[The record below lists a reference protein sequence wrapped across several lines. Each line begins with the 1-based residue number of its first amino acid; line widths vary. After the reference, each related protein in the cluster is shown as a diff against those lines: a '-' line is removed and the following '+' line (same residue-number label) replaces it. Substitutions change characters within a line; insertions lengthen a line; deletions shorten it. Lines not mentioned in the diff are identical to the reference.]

1 MHVSAVFQAVIAR
14 VPEIRVH
21 RLKIQQEDA
30 LRSETLSSDQRAAAN
45 THANVMKSIHGTMEH
60 YSQLEELNGV
70 KAEMLKAL
78 ALSL

>member
-30 LRSETLSSDQRAAAN
+30 LRSQALSSDQKATAN
-45 THANVMKSIHGTMEH
+45 THANAGKTIIGTTT
-60 YSQLEELNGV
+60 SV
-70 KAEMLKAL
+70 
-78 ALSL
+78 